1 MNTSF
6 TFPGAEIRSSDL
18 EVSLCDLAIYTI
30 SFRFRWSLRR
40 ETELRQQERITESPW
55 ASTRGRQMAPRDQL
69 QDQLPSSFPQ
79 LFPAAGAPLRAG
91 DPRPGAH
98 QLPPG
103 VPRLQ
108 KWARVRRS
116 MSRVAAGTAS
126 CLGAGGAGKE
136 TGAGAPGREMAPG
149 QRIQPATGPPARAL
163 AVADR
168 HPTSRLLRLS

>member
-1 MNTSF
+1 MLSSKGDGVETTREDYRVSVRLHQGPPDGAPGPTARSTSF
-6 TFPGAEIRSSDL
+6 L
-18 EVSLCDLAIYTI
+18 
-30 SFRFRWSLRR
+30 
-40 ETELRQQERITESPW
+40 
-55 ASTRGRQMAPRDQL
+55 
-69 QDQLPSSFPQ
+69 FPQ

-91 DPRPGAH
+91 DPRPGAP
-98 QLPPG
+98 QLPSG

-136 TGAGAPGREMAPG
+136 TGAGALGREMAPG

-163 AVADR
+163 AVAAR